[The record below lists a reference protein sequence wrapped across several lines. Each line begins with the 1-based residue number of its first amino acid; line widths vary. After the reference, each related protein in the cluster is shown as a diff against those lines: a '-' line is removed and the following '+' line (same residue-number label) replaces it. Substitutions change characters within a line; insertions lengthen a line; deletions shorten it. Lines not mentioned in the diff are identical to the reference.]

1 MSLLRVEGR
10 LRVFA
15 ISEDA
20 LHVDGS
26 PLDYA
31 ELETADAELV
41 MDNHNLVVANGVQWV
56 AKKLGHALGTPP
68 ITVGGQTVSSLNDLQ
83 ISKMKVG
90 NASSP
95 AAPASGDT
103 ALADPTPLVTLTSIT
118 VSYPTSSSVRF
129 RATISPNT
137 VNGQGL
143 TEAGIFCTIASTDVL
158 IGRLLFSPVTVVV
171 PSTGYQLDYDIS
183 LSAS

>member
-15 ISEDA
+15 IPEARLSA
-20 LHVDGS
+20 DGS

-31 ELETADAELV
+31 QLASARAELV
-41 MDNHNLVVANGVQWV
+41 MDNHNLIVANGLQWV

-90 NASSP
+90 NASAP

-103 ALADPTPLVTLTSIT
+103 ALADPTPLVTLSTIT
-118 VSYPTSSSVRF
+118 VSYPSASSVRF
-129 RATISPNT
+129 RATIAPNT
-137 VNGQGL
+137 VTGQGL

-171 PSTGYQLDYDIS
+171 AATGYQLDYDIS